1 MKYEISKATA
11 PAMPNLGK
19 GTEIVKL
26 LLSQASKDMREP
38 LLPMSMPALA
48 AHLSDV
54 EFMYYALVPRPTTP
68 YRPITQRYWA
78 IMAGYFAVNK
88 A

>member
-19 GTEIVKL
+19 GTECVKL
-26 LLSQASKDMREP
+26 LISQASKVMHDP
-38 LLPMSMPALA
+38 LVPMSMPALA

-78 IMAGYFAVNK
+78 IMGGYFAS
-88 A
+88 

>member
-1 MKYEISKATA
+1 MNYNISTTTT
-11 PAMPNLGK
+11 PAMPTLGK

-38 LLPMSMPALA
+38 LIPMSMPALA

-78 IMAGYFAVNK
+78 IMAGYFAS
-88 A
+88 

>member
-1 MKYEISKATA
+1 
-11 PAMPNLGK
+11 
-19 GTEIVKL
+19 
-26 LLSQASKDMREP
+26 MREP
-38 LLPMSMPALA
+38 LIPMSMPALA

-78 IMAGYFAVNK
+78 IMAGYFA
-88 A
+88 